1 MNTSSSELMDAATAK
16 ETGTVRVA
24 AIGDLHCPR
33 TSAEELRELFHDLAN
48 EADIL
53 LLCGDL
59 TDYGKPDE
67 ARLLADQLGSV
78 RPLPVL
84 SVLGNHEFECGK
96 QEEITRILSDGGV
109 TVLDGTA
116 VEVLGVG
123 FAGIKGFCGGFGS
136 RALQPW
142 GETALKQFARE
153 SVEETVKLE
162 SALAKLRTPSKVVL
176 MHYAPI
182 IDTVRGEPAE
192 IFAFLGSSRLEEPV
206 NRYEVTALF
215 HGHAHNGTP
224 EGRTMAGTPVYNVA
238 LPLLHK
244 QFPGRRA
251 MRFVDIPSI
260 AAPVPS

>member
-1 MNTSSSELMDAATAK
+1 MDAVTVK
-16 ETGTVRVA
+16 ESASLRVA

-33 TSAEELRELFHDLAN
+33 TSSEALRDLFHDLGS

-67 ARLLADQLGSV
+67 AKLLVDQLGLV
-78 RPLPVL
+78 KPIPVL
-84 SVLGNHEFECGK
+84 AVLGNHEFECGK
-96 QEEITRILSDGGV
+96 QDEITRILSDGGV

-116 VEVLGVG
+116 VEVLGIG
-123 FAGIKGFCGGFGS
+123 FAGVKGFCGGFGA

-142 GETALKQFARE
+142 GEVALKQFARE

-182 IDTVRGEPAE
+182 VDTVRGEPAE
-192 IFAFLGSSRLEEPV
+192 IFPFLGSSRLEEPI

-215 HGHAHNGTP
+215 HGHAHNGSA
-224 EGRTMAGTPVYNVA
+224 EGRTLAGTPVYNVA
-238 LPLLHK
+238 LPLLYK

-251 MRFVDIPSI
+251 MRFVEIPSL
-260 AAPVPS
+260 AAPVAS

>member
-1 MNTSSSELMDAATAK
+1 MEAVTVK
-16 ETGTVRVA
+16 ETGSLRVA

-33 TSAEELRELFHDLAN
+33 TSSEQLRELFHDLPN

-67 ARLLADQLGSV
+67 ARVLADQLSHV
-78 RPLPVL
+78 RPIPVL
-84 SVLGNHEFECGK
+84 AVLGNHEFECGK
-96 QEEITRILSDGGV
+96 QDEIARILADGGV

-116 VEVLGVG
+116 VEVFGVG
-123 FAGIKGFCGGFGS
+123 FAGVKGFCGGFGA

-142 GETALKQFARE
+142 GEAALKQFARE

-176 MHYAPI
+176 MHYSPVV
-182 IDTVRGEPAE
+182 DTVRGEPAE
-192 IFAFLGSSRLEEPV
+192 IFPFLGSSRLEEPI

-215 HGHAHNGTP
+215 HGHAHNGSP

-238 LPLLHK
+238 LPLLYK

-251 MRFVDIPSI
+251 VRVVDIPSM
-260 AAPVPS
+260 AAPVVAS